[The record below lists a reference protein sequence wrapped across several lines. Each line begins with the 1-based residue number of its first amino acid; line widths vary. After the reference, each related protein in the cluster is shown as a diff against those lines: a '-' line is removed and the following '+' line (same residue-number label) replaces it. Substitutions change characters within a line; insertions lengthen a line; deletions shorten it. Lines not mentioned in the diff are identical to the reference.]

1 MKRKITEAVLYVG
14 KVEKVFCLG
23 DVVPTTGITIIWQK
37 RKIRTAVS
45 GELFFCF
52 RKIVT
57 GKVHPAV
64 EKN

>member
-1 MKRKITEAVLYVG
+1 MKRKITEVVPYVG
-14 KVEKVFCLG
+14 KVEKAFCLG
-23 DVVPTTGITIIWQK
+23 DVVPTTGITVIKQK

-52 RKIVT
+52 LKIIT

-64 EKN
+64 EKD

>member
-14 KVEKVFCLG
+14 KVEKAFCLG
-23 DVVPTTGITIIWQK
+23 EVISTTGITIIRQK

-52 RKIVT
+52 VKIIT

-64 EKN
+64 EKD